1 MPRVALKLPADANEA
16 GPRATLVLVET
27 LHSMDADG
35 TELLCA
41 LSHQLRN
48 PLTCV
53 MGYLEMLAEGVLGPV
68 NDEQMRV
75 LQVVTASATRLG
87 AMLDELEQPELEQPE
102 LEQAGPS
109 AGRGC

>member
-1 MPRVALKLPADANEA
+1 MPRVALALPADANGA
-16 GPRATLVLVET
+16 GPRATRVLVEA
-27 LHSMDADG
+27 LRPMAPDG

-53 MGYLEMLAEGVLGPV
+53 VGYLEMLAEGALGPL

-75 LQVVTASATRLG
+75 LQVVMASATRLG
-87 AMLDELEQPELEQPE
+87 AMLDELEQPG
-102 LEQAGPS
+102 AS
-109 AGRGC
+109 VGRGR